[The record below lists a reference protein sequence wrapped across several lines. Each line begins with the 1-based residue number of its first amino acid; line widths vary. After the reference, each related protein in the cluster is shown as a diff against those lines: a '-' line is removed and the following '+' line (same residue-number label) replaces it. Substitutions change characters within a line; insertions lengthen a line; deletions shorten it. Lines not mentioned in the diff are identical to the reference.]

1 MLDFYPPFSIRTQ
14 CSGRLIVNSDT
25 TSVLCNKSELFYL
38 IKRMGN
44 SREKKP
50 FIKSRA
56 VCSENANVSPAV
68 FQLNQHA
75 REQRCLCSLVSFSSF
90 GAFFNVKLWDISLD
104 ILVFVIFNKPN
115 ISDLIMILPNSC
127 LMKLNLLKTKIYRM
141 KNKILSYC
149 QRVCVKQLQD

>member
-1 MLDFYPPFSIRTQ
+1 M
-14 CSGRLIVNSDT
+14 NSDT

-56 VCSENANVSPAV
+56 VCSENANVSLAV
-68 FQLNQHA
+68 FQFNQHA

-90 GAFFNVKLWDISLD
+90 GVFFNVK
-104 ILVFVIFNKPN
+104 
-115 ISDLIMILPNSC
+115 M
-127 LMKLNLLKTKIYRM
+127 
-141 KNKILSYC
+141 
-149 QRVCVKQLQD
+149 